1 MSSCWQLQR
10 PRAWLRLILTIG
22 TRVGQFWHRCTSYY
36 IWPCFKWVLITN
48 SSLKTQVT
56 FKCLSTK
63 LLVVIRWLVI
73 LCNIYLHR
81 FENCGTLIGTLVSL
95 AAADPAKPE
104 PEVLRDVDA
113 RPHSIAQPISN
124 ALQIKT
130 RLLIET
136 ACFVVRGSRVIGP

>member
-1 MSSCWQLQR
+1 MLCSQWQIKQ
-10 PRAWLRLILTIG
+10 ISTG
-22 TRVGQFWHRCTSYY
+22 Y
-36 IWPCFKWVLITN
+36 IEM
-48 SSLKTQVT
+48 
-56 FKCLSTK
+56 
-63 LLVVIRWLVI
+63 LVYKFVIRWLVI
-73 LCNIYLHR
+73 LCNTYLHR
-81 FENCGTLIGTLVSL
+81 WQNCGTLIGTLVSL